1 MKTLR
6 KSLMAMASALT
17 LSLLAM
23 GCDKTVSKTET
34 EKVRS
39 DGSVETKEK
48 SVTVS
53 PDGTTNRTEI
63 EKKTEPPR

>member
-1 MKTLR
+1 
-6 KSLMAMASALT
+6 MAMASALT